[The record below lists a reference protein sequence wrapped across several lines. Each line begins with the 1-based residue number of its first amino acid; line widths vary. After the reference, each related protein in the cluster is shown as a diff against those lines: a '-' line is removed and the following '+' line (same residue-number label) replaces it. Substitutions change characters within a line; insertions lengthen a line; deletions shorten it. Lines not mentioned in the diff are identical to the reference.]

1 MDSGPSRSNVK
12 RIRESDPRDCPEDQ
26 LLVSGFGRAE
36 GAKASDQWDE
46 RITSRVNYYPHHIGD
61 YLRDTS
67 HLTALEDGTYRRM
80 LDVYYASEKPLP
92 LETHW
97 VCRLV
102 RARSNEEM
110 EAVSEILR
118 QYFVKHADGWHNKR
132 ADQEIIINR
141 RRIKA
146 AKVNGKRGGRPKNP
160 LGLQKKPT
168 GLAETQKLHNPDE
181 SSQHQHQN
189 QRITTPRPAFAVPDW
204 VPREDWQAFED
215 SRKKLRKP
223 MTDRARS
230 LVLAELEKLRAAGH
244 DPAVVLAQSIRKGW
258 LDVFPLKDAPARQT
272 GEVI

>member
-1 MDSGPSRSNVK
+1 MKSRRGLVTRGNAGL
-12 RIRESDPRDCPEDQ
+12 EAGRD
-26 LLVSGFGRAE
+26 G
-36 GAKASDQWDE
+36 
-46 RITSRVNYYPHHIGD
+46 VNYYPHHIGD

-102 RARSNEEM
+102 RARTTEEQD
-110 EAVSEILR
+110 AVSEILR
-118 QYFVKHADGWHNKR
+118 QYFEKREDGWHNKR
-132 ADQEIIINR
+132 ADSEIKKGR
-141 RRIKA
+141 ARVKA
-146 AKVNGKRGGRPKNP
+146 AITNGKRGGRPITQRVSKNNP
-160 LGLQKKPT
+160 VGLQSD
-168 GLAETQKLHNPDE
+168 NPDQ
-181 SSQHQHQN
+181 SSPKAKTKSQN
-189 QRITTPRPAFAVPDW
+189 QRTTSPAFAVPEWLSQDDW
-204 VPREDWQAFED
+204 KAFED

-230 LVLAELEKLRAAGH
+230 LVLAELEKLRARGQ
-244 DPAVVLAQSIRKGW
+244 DPAAVLSQSVRKGW